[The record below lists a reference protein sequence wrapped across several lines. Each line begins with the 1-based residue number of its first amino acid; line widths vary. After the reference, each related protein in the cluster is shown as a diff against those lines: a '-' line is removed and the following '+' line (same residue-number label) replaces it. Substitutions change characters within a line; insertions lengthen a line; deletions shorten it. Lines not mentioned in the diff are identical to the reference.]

1 MAIHLTP
8 LHYQA
13 IATWAITCYP
23 QECCGLLVGQRRPL
37 ATAKAPDPSATLDH
51 DRQEDD
57 RQVENVIA
65 VENAW
70 TPACLDLTDPA
81 ASEDSHGQRD
91 RYWIDPTVMLG
102 VQKQARQQ
110 QLEIIGI
117 FHSHPDHPA
126 VPSECDRALAWPV
139 YSYIILS
146 VVAGQIADCQS
157 WRLNQQQR
165 FQPEPV
171 KILRSS
177 TNNIP
182 FLS

>member
-13 IATWAITCYP
+13 IAAWAMASYP
-23 QECCGLLVGQRRPL
+23 QECCGLLVGQRSPRAASDDP
-37 ATAKAPDPSATLDH
+37 AGPAPVD
-51 DRQEDD
+51 DD
-57 RQVENVIA
+57 RQVKNLIA
-65 VENAW
+65 VENTW
-70 TPACLDLTDPA
+70 DPSCLGLTDPA
-81 ASEDSHGQRD
+81 AAGEGHGQRD

-110 QLEIIGI
+110 QLDIIGI
-117 FHSHPDHPA
+117 FHSHPNHPA

-146 VVAGQIADCQS
+146 VVAGQVADFKS
-157 WRLNQQQR
+157 WRLNHQQR

-177 TNNIP
+177 TNNTP